1 MGFVAFA
8 KSDSYFGNAT
18 PEACETALL
27 LIAGYMHRRGGFTLT
42 ELIVTL
48 VILGILAIAIV
59 PRFLDRSTFDS
70 RGFHDE
76 TLAILR
82 YAQKTAIAQRRN
94 VCVAFTSTS
103 ITLTIA
109 KVAGNTAICTEDLAG
124 ANGVRPY
131 SITAPSGVT
140 YTSTPNAF
148 TFTALG
154 QATAGQTFRVSG
166 VAMDIIVEAETGYV
180 HS

>member
-1 MGFVAFA
+1 VI
-8 KSDSYFGNAT
+8 
-18 PEACETALL
+18 L
-27 LIAGYMHRRGGFTLT
+27 LI
-42 ELIVTL
+42 V
-48 VILGILAIAIV
+48 GILAVAII
-59 PRFLDRSTFDS
+59 PRFVDRSTFDS

-94 VCVAFTSTS
+94 VCVAFTATTV
-103 ITLTIA
+103 TLTIA

-124 ANGVRPY
+124 PNGVRPY

-140 YTSTPNAF
+140 YASTPTAF

-154 QATAGQTFRVSG
+154 QATTGQTFRVSG
-166 VAMDIIVEAETGYV
+166 MPMDIIVEAETGYV

>member
-1 MGFVAFA
+1 
-8 KSDSYFGNAT
+8 
-18 PEACETALL
+18 
-27 LIAGYMHRRGGFTLT
+27 MHRRGGFTLT

-94 VCVAFTSTS
+94 VCVAFT
-103 ITLTIA
+103 
-109 KVAGNTAICTEDLAG
+109 
-124 ANGVRPY
+124 
-131 SITAPSGVT
+131 
-140 YTSTPNAF
+140 
-148 TFTALG
+148 
-154 QATAGQTFRVSG
+154 
-166 VAMDIIVEAETGYV
+166 
-180 HS
+180 

>member
-1 MGFVAFA
+1 
-8 KSDSYFGNAT
+8 
-18 PEACETALL
+18 L
-27 LIAGYMHRRGGFTLT
+27 LIIGYMHRRGGFTLT

-103 ITLTIA
+103 VTLTIA
-109 KVAGNTAICTEDLAG
+109 AAAGNTAVCTLNLAG
-124 ANGVRPY
+124 PTGASPY

-166 VAMDIIVEAETGYV
+166 MPMDIIVEAETGYV
-180 HS
+180 HT